1 MLILLRLFHGTV
13 HVVFLWE
20 DGFIYAVIISC
31 EGIFKYLIWRWSLR
45 TKLPKKQYINTN
57 RSKHILLKIPKESI
71 HLT

>member
-31 EGIFKYLIWRWSLR
+31 EGIFKYFIWRRSL
-45 TKLPKKQYINTN
+45 
-57 RSKHILLKIPKESI
+57 
-71 HLT
+71 